1 MHPLRDTLT
10 KIMDHALDACD
21 ALARN
26 EDWWSAGSSLD
37 QARELAL
44 TTRLREPSA
53 ALWRVAEARDLC
65 GALARLQPDDSRSQ
79 TKEISDLLC
88 EALGYLRDAVEETL

>member
-10 KIMDHALDACD
+10 TIMDHALDACD

-37 QARELAL
+37 QARAVA
-44 TTRLREPSA
+44 TSGRLREPSA
-53 ALWRVAEARDLC
+53 ALWRIIEARDLC
-65 GALARLQPDDSRSQ
+65 ADLGRLQPDDSRSQ